1 MQVKIVKAW
10 LKRKRHTNVAGWLS
24 CEKWC
29 PWTIRWTQSSSSL
42 SLSSSCMHEDDDDDD
57 ENCIPRD
64 VPKGHLVVY
73 VGENQSRFV
82 INVKLLENP
91 LFNALLE
98 EAREVY
104 DFTAGCRLY
113 IPCDE
118 DVFLS
123 VVRCAA
129 VPQDRRFAFC
139 L

>member
-10 LKRKRHTNVAGWLS
+10 LKRRRHTGWLS

-29 PWTIRWTQSSSSL
+29 PWTIRWTQPPSLSSSSL
-42 SLSSSCMHEDDDDDD
+42 SCMHEDDDDDYDD
-57 ENCIPRD
+57 ENCIPMD

-91 LFNALLE
+91 LFNALLD
-98 EAREVY
+98 EAREEY
-104 DFTAGCRLY
+104 DFTTGCRLY

-129 VPQDRRFAFC
+129 VPQHRRFTFC